1 LDELDIKYETNNG
14 YRFMDKSSLVKQIIN
29 RLLLLLSCGL
39 LLFTVSCETS
49 DQLVKDKDS
58 VKSKKKIKFPGLDNP
73 EIKRGAAAEEIKVNN
88 QSAKANKVIDL
99 TAVVEKEQR
108 HQHLIKDDKK
118 LFLDR
123 FLKGKS
129 ADEKIKADINFDG
142 TSIIDVIPFFA
153 TILKFNYLI
162 DPEVRGATT
171 IFLDTEMS
179 RREMWQLFVQVLR
192 LSGAYCYIDGDVV
205 NIIPFSKLPQQKR
218 LAIGNAPDENS
229 EALFYEFK
237 NGSSKKVLLG
247 IKPFL
252 SKGASALDISRQNA
266 LLIIDTPSN
275 IPKLYRL
282 LKMLDVKTKNGW
294 QRSVIYCR
302 NISPSQIAK
311 ELEEI
316 MPILGFPISDGKKPE
331 PGAIILTSLDRL
343 QVIVASAAN
352 QEALQELEKWIKL
365 LDRSDTGEQ
374 ERVYVYKVFNGKAS
388 ELIQALSIIFNTE
401 GTTMAASSKGASSG
415 AKQFKASSSK
425 RSGKEKKESK
435 NESIFEVPVRIFAD
449 AVNNRL
455 VIRTT
460 PRTYAMVR
468 ALLTRLD
475 TVPAQV
481 LLQVMI
487 AEVTLDNA
495 NNFGVEFSYKGY
507 STKTVNS
514 LATNYK
520 NMGPAG
526 AAGNYGLSYLLEN
539 KNNKDTFMNLQ
550 ALAGRTQVKVISSPQ
565 LLVKSHTEAKISI
578 GDKVPIITS
587 EITDTQ
593 SSTPNNTSLKREVQ
607 YQNTG
612 IILNI
617 TPHVTKGNLIE
628 IELEQIVSD
637 AIPTTSSSIDSPTI
651 QERVLKTAMSLRN
664 GKTVIIGGLIREK
677 SEDTLE
683 SLPMIIDIPFIRHL
697 TGNTIKSTKR
707 IEMLIFITGYI
718 IQEDTELDRLITRY
732 RKSVEILKKIQP
744 LPKKTDET
752 NDRSWLW

>member
-1 LDELDIKYETNNG
+1 
-14 YRFMDKSSLVKQIIN
+14 MDKSSPVKQTIN
-29 RLLLLLSCGL
+29 RLLLLLSCSL
-39 LLFTVSCETS
+39 LLLTVSCETAE
-49 DQLVKDKDS
+49 QLT
-58 VKSKKKIKFPGLDNP
+58 KSKASTKTKKKIEFPGLDNP
-73 EIKRGAAAEEIKVNN
+73 EIKRGTAAEEIKVDKPSDKND
-88 QSAKANKVIDL
+88 KVIDL
-99 TAVVEKEQR
+99 TAVVDKEQR
-108 HQHLIKDDKK
+108 KQHPIKDDKK
-118 LFLDR
+118 IFLDR

-129 ADEKIKADINFDG
+129 ADEKLKADINFDG

-153 TILKFNYLI
+153 AILDFNYLI

-179 RREMWQLFVQVLR
+179 RREMWQLFVQILR

-218 LAIGNAPDENS
+218 LSIGNAPDENS
-229 EALFYEFK
+229 EALFYELK
-237 NGSSKKVLLG
+237 NGSSKKILPGL
-247 IKPFL
+247 KPFL
-252 SKGASALDISRQNA
+252 SKGASVLDISRQNA

-282 LKMLDVKTKNGW
+282 LKMLDVKNKNGW
-294 QRSVIYCR
+294 QRSVIYCK
-302 NISPSQIAK
+302 NISPSQISK

-352 QEALQELEKWIKL
+352 KEALQELERWIKL

-401 GTTMAASSKGASSG
+401 GTTMAASSKGSNGG
-415 AKQFKASSSK
+415 ARQFKASSPK
-425 RSGKEKKESK
+425 RASDKQKKERK
-435 NESIFEVPVRIFAD
+435 DESIFEIPVRIFAD

-495 NNFGVEFSYKGY
+495 NNFGVEFSHKGY

-526 AAGNYGLSYLLEN
+526 AARNYGLSYLLESR
-539 KNNKDTFMNLQ
+539 NNKDTFMNLQ

-607 YQNTG
+607 YQDTG

-683 SLPMIIDIPFIRHL
+683 SLPMIIDIPFLRHL

-744 LPKKTDET
+744 LPKKSDET
-752 NDRSWLW
+752 NGRSWLW